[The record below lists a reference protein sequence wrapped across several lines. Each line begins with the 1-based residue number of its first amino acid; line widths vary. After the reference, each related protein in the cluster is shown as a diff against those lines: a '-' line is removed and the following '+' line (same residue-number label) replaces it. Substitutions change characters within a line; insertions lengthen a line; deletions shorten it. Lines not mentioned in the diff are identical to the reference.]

1 MQLEI
6 VCHRWSPVVLLLLC
20 GIEVVTVQS
29 TKAQEFSA
37 PAVVPTP
44 PVGSHAHYRFA
55 GLV

>member
-1 MQLEI
+1 MESSCSAALRAET
-6 VCHRWSPVVLLLLC
+6 LC

-29 TKAQEFSA
+29 TKAQELA